1 MKFILL
7 LLLAILPTLA
17 FGKIS
22 FENKEIEIT
31 TAADQENV
39 TFVLGPTNTGKTYF
53 AIEKMI
59 TYSSGII
66 GLPLRL
72 LAREIYDKLILKV
85 GKLSVALVTGEEQI
99 IPPRAKFYVAT
110 VEAMPTDFIVD
121 FIAVDEIQLCSD
133 YERGHI
139 FTDKLLNVRGIY
151 ETLF

>member
-1 MKFILL
+1 MD
-7 LLLAILPTLA
+7 
-17 FGKIS
+17 
-22 FENKEIEIT
+22 KE
-31 TAADQENV
+31 ENV

-99 IPPRAKFYVAT
+99 IPPKAKFYVAT

-121 FIAVDEIQLCSD
+121 FIAKS
-133 YERGHI
+133 
-139 FTDKLLNVRGIY
+139 NA
-151 ETLF
+151 